1 MFGYIKVFP
10 EQLKLGE
17 AKAYKSVYCALCH
30 QIAQY
35 SQFARLFLSFD
46 MVFLTLLSAYD
57 KRELAAVCDKKRC
70 LKRIPCPNKLIDFWA
85 AMSII
90 IIYHKLLN
98 DVNDGAMLK
107 KLYVLDLKDA
117 YAKARQNY
125 PKEEECIARTL
136 RQIDTLEKN
145 RERDPEK
152 TMNLFGHLAGDL
164 VDAAP
169 YGERSAA
176 LQSVIR
182 RIAENIGNWV
192 YAMDFY
198 DDLEKDQKK
207 KQYNPLLVEQA
218 HSGEGLNSIRER
230 FQPVIEK
237 HVEELQ
243 RLCSYLPYEGFHDI
257 VTNVLH
263 EGVIH
268 ITAQVYGRHKDEIP
282 TKRKRKCG
290 R

>member
-1 MFGYIKVFP
+1 MFGYIKIFP

-17 AKAYKSVYCALCH
+17 ARAYKSVYCALCH
-30 QIAQY
+30 QIAHY

-46 MVFLTLLSAYD
+46 MVFLTILSAYD
-57 KRELAAVCDKKRC
+57 KRELAAVCDKRHC
-70 LKRIPCPNKLIDFWA
+70 LKRMPCPSVLMDFWA

-98 DVNDGAMLK
+98 DVNDGAVLK
-107 KLYVLDLKDA
+107 RLYVWDLKSA
-117 YAKARQNY
+117 YTKARQSY
-125 PKEEECIARTL
+125 PDAEETVASAL
-136 RQIDTLEKN
+136 RQIDALERN
-145 RERDPEK
+145 LERDPEK
-152 TMNLFGHLAGDL
+152 TMRIFGNLAGDL

-169 YGERSAA
+169 CGERSDS
-176 LQSVIR
+176 LRSVIR
-182 RIAENIGNWV
+182 RIAESIGNWV

-198 DDLEKDQKK
+198 DDLEKDQREG
-207 KQYNPLLVEQA
+207 QYNPLLLQQA
-218 HSGEGLNSIRER
+218 DSGDSLSDIRRR

-243 RLCSYLPYEGFHDI
+243 RLCSFLPYEGFHDI

-268 ITAQVYGRHKDEIP
+268 TTEQVCRRHASQAPAGDRRRCK
-282 TKRKRKCG
+282 
-290 R
+290 